1 MRFTVFAGLVF
12 LLTVSAFAADRRTER
27 ALKEGLRLEAAGQF
41 ASAEQTFTEVIA
53 QDPSEGTAYLHR
65 GRIRLLTSRAKEA
78 MEGIKDYD
86 RAIELGLDSAT
97 VYNSRAAAEMSLG
110 RPKDAIRDYSHG
122 IKLRLDD
129 PEPIKRRG
137 NAYLKL

>member
-41 ASAEQTFTEVIA
+41 ASAEQSFTEVIA

-65 GRIRLLTSRAKEA
+65 GRVRLLTGRAKEA
-78 MEGIKDYD
+78 LEDSDAAIRLLSNSGEPFEL
-86 RAIELGLDSAT
+86 RARVLIG
-97 VYNSRAAAEMSLG
+97 LG
-110 RPKDAIRDYSHG
+110 R
-122 IKLRLDD
+122 
-129 PEPIKRRG
+129 
-137 NAYLKL
+137 